1 MYNLEKAYNVTNIQK
16 SNISLQMLFYVV
28 SPLTTGMFSKSDIF
42 LKKPNYGFNF
52 IGKTNFMSTK
62 YINLGRVY
70 VTGHHLRGLRPPKI
84 SVWNTDIK
92 ALL

>member
-42 LKKPNYGFNF
+42 LKKPQISNAYNS
-52 IGKTNFMSTK
+52 STK
-62 YINLGRVY
+62 I
-70 VTGHHLRGLRPPKI
+70 I
-84 SVWNTDIK
+84 
-92 ALL
+92 